1 MKDTAAALLVILAF
15 LIIFKSCALPKE
27 ETREQH
33 PPNIILILA
42 DDMGYSDIGCYG
54 GEINTPVLDQ
64 LAANGLRFTQFYN
77 GARCCPSRA
86 SLLTGLYPQQAGIGH
101 MVYDRGMPGFRGDL
115 SSNAV
120 TIAEALKRGGYST
133 YMSGKWHITPYVID
147 KPDKSNWPRQRGF
160 DKFYGMIS
168 GAGSHYDPRSLAE
181 DNDYVPPS
189 EGFYS
194 TTAFTEYAVKCIKEH
209 KRDSPFFL
217 YLSYPAPHWPL
228 QAPSEAIAEY
238 KGKYD
243 KGWDEIR
250 KARFIRMKE
259 MGLANEEWEL
269 SPRDSFVQPWSENV
283 PDKAWELANMETYA
297 AMTTLMDEG
306 IGKVVEALKAKGQ
319 LENTIIFYLQDNGAC
334 AEELDWI
341 ENRPNNKDI
350 VALTPDEVQ
359 TEMIPF
365 SSRDGKLVKIM
376 KQGWPGPADGYTAYG
391 LNWANASNTP
401 FREYKHWVHEGGIA
415 TPLIVHWPAKIK
427 KGGELRKSPAHLIDI
442 MASCMDIS
450 GQEYPSSY
458 NGNTIH
464 PMEGTSLMPALEGKE
479 LEREAIYWE
488 HEGNRAVRMG
498 KWKLISK
505 ANKKNTYIW
514 DKTAEIE
521 LKDWELFDMEKD
533 RTEMHDL
540 AAAHPDLVNKM
551 AQMWLEWGKRTG
563 IVPRPSMN

>member
-1 MKDTAAALLVILAF
+1 MKRTAFFLLPVSLFIF
-15 LIIFKSCALPKE
+15 LSCESPKELPKK
-27 ETREQH
+27 QL

-54 GEINTPVLDQ
+54 GEINTPRLDK
-64 LAANGLRFTQFYN
+64 LAENGLRFTQFYN
-77 GARCCPSRA
+77 AARCCPSRA
-86 SLLTGLYPQQAGIGH
+86 SLLTGLYPQQAGMGH
-101 MVYDRGMPGFRGDL
+101 MVYDRGTPAFRGDL
-115 SSNAV
+115 SNNAV

-133 YMSGKWHITPYVID
+133 YMSGKWHITPYVIENS
-147 KPDKSNWPRQRGF
+147 DKSNWPRQRGF

-189 EGFYS
+189 EDFYS
-194 TTAFTEYAVKCIKEH
+194 TTAFTDYAVKCIKEN

-243 KGWDEIR
+243 KGWDEMR
-250 KARFIRMKE
+250 KARFERMKK
-259 MGLANEEWEL
+259 MGTANEDWEL
-269 SPRDSFVQPWSENV
+269 SPRDSSVQPWSENV
-283 PDKAWELANMETYA
+283 QDKAWELANIETYA

-306 IGKVVEALKAKGQ
+306 IGRVVDALKAKGQ
-319 LENTIIFYLQDNGAC
+319 LDNTIIFYLQDNGAC

-341 ENRPNNKDI
+341 KNRPNSKD
-350 VALTPDEVQ
+350 VATLAPDEIQ

-365 SSRDGKLVKIM
+365 ASRDGKPVKIM
-376 KQGWPGPADGYTAYG
+376 KEGWPGPADGYTAYG

-415 TPLIVHWPAKIK
+415 TPLIVHWPSKIK
-427 KGGELRKSPAHLIDI
+427 RGGELRKTPAHLIDI
-442 MASCMDIS
+442 MATCMDLS
-450 GQEYPSSY
+450 GLEYPASY

-464 PMEGTSLMPALEGKE
+464 PMEGESIVPLIEGRD
-479 LEREAIYWE
+479 LERRAIYWE

-505 ANKKNTYIW
+505 ASKKNSYIW
-514 DKTAEIE
+514 DKTDE
-521 LKDWELFDMEKD
+521 LELVNWELFDMEKD
-533 RTEMHDL
+533 RTELHDM
-540 AAAHPDLVNKM
+540 AAAHHDLVNKM

-563 IVPRPSMN
+563 IVPRPVKK

>member
-1 MKDTAAALLVILAF
+1 MKRTSFFLLLVF
-15 LIIFKSCALPKE
+15 LIILQSCESPKQARKKE
-27 ETREQH
+27 L

-101 MVYDRGMPGFRGDL
+101 MEYDRGTPAFRGDL

-120 TIAEALKRGGYST
+120 TIAEALKGAGYST
-133 YMSGKWHITPYVID
+133 YMSGKWHITPYVIEN
-147 KPDKSNWPRQRGF
+147 PDKSNWPKQRGF

-181 DNDYVPPS
+181 DNEYVPPT
-189 EGFYS
+189 EDFYT
-194 TTAFTEYAVKCIKEH
+194 TTAFTDYAVKCINENNGEN
-209 KRDSPFFL
+209 PFFL
-217 YLSYPAPHWPL
+217 YLSYPAAHWPM
-228 QAPSEAIAEY
+228 QAPTEAIAKY
-238 KGKYD
+238 KGQYD

-250 KARFIRMKE
+250 KARFERMKK
-259 MGLANEEWEL
+259 MGLVNSDWEL
-269 SPRDSFVQPWSENV
+269 TPRDSFVQPWSEAV
-283 PDKAWELANMETYA
+283 PDKEWELANMETYA
-297 AMTTLMDEG
+297 AMTTLMDAG
-306 IGKVVEALKAKGQ
+306 IGQIVDALKSKGQ

-341 ENRPNNKDI
+341 KNHPNSKDV
-350 VALTPDEVQ
+350 VALAPDEVQ

-365 SSRDGKLVKIM
+365 SSRDGKPVKLM
-376 KQGWPGPADGYTAYG
+376 KEGWPGPPDGYTAYG

-415 TPLIVHWPAKIK
+415 TPLIVHWPTKIK
-427 KGGELRKSPAHLIDI
+427 KGGEFRKNPTHLIDI
-442 MASCMDIS
+442 MATCIDL
-450 GQEYPSSY
+450 GGKAYPANY
-458 NGNTIH
+458 NGNTIL
-464 PMEGTSLMPALEGKE
+464 PMEGKSLVPLMEGRD
-479 LEREAIYWE
+479 LEREAIFWE

-505 ANKKNTYIW
+505 ASKNNSYIW
-514 DKTAEIE
+514 DKTDE
-521 LKDWELFDMEKD
+521 LELANWELFDMEKD
-533 RTEMHDL
+533 RTEMRDI
-540 AAAHPDLVNKM
+540 AAINPELVKKM
-551 AQMWLEWGKRTG
+551 AEMWLEWGKRTA
-563 IVPRPSMN
+563 IVPRPKKK

>member
-1 MKDTAAALLVILAF
+1 MKDTTTLFLVILIC
-15 LIIFKSCALPKE
+15 LIICQGCELPKE
-27 ETREQH
+27 EPKKQL

-64 LAANGLRFTQFYN
+64 LAVNGLRFTQFYN

-101 MVYDRGMPGFRGDL
+101 MVYDRGTPAFRGDL

-181 DNDYVPPS
+181 ENDYVPPS
-189 EGFYS
+189 EDFYS
-194 TTAFTEYAVKCIKEH
+194 TTAFTDYAVKCIKEH
-209 KRDSPFFL
+209 KRNSPFFL

-228 QAPSEAIAEY
+228 QAPSKAIAAY

-243 KGWDEIR
+243 KGWDEMR
-250 KARFIRMKE
+250 KARFERMKK
-259 MGLANEEWEL
+259 MGLANEEWKL

-297 AMTTLMDEG
+297 AMTTLMDKG
-306 IGKVVEALKAKGQ
+306 IGRVVDALEAKGQ
-319 LENTIIFYLQDNGAC
+319 LENTVIFYLQDNGAC

-341 ENRPNNKDI
+341 KNRPTEKEV
-350 VALTPDEVQ
+350 VAMAPDEVQ

-365 SSRDGKLVKIM
+365 SSRDGKPVKIM
-376 KQGWPGPADGYTAYG
+376 KEGWPGPADGYTAYG

-442 MASCMDIS
+442 MATCMDIS
-450 GQEYPSSY
+450 GQEYPASY
-458 NGNTIH
+458 NGNTIY
-464 PMEGTSLMPALEGKE
+464 PMEGTSLVPAMEGND
-479 LEREAIYWE
+479 LERDAIYWE

-505 ANKKNTYIW
+505 ASKKNSYLW
-514 DKTAEIE
+514 DKTAELE

-533 RTEMHDL
+533 RTEMYDI
-540 AAAHPDLVNKM
+540 AATNPEMVKTM

-563 IVPRPSMN
+563 IIPRPDKK